1 MQNRVEMRIVGIFLP
16 FGFWQI
22 AKSDGGIRYK
32 RSLMIRVMMR
42 ANGRR
47 IFSFLFTGRHVN
59 LGGKGID
66 YCGEHLRDLQTHR
79 KSQSPHFSLV
89 PRAG

>member
-1 MQNRVEMRIVGIFLP
+1 MR
-16 FGFWQI
+16 
-22 AKSDGGIRYK
+22 A
-32 RSLMIRVMMR
+32 IRVALSLRLGHFAAGHPGVRNDRPLVVGVLMR

-47 IFSFLFTGRHVN
+47 IFSFLFTGRHFN
-59 LGGKGID
+59 LGGKGVD

-79 KSQSPHFSLV
+79 KSQPPHFSLV